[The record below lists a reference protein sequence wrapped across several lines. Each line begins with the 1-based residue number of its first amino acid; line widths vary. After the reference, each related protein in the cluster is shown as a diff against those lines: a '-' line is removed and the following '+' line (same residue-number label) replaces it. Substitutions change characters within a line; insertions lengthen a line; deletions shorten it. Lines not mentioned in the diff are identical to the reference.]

1 MNFTIDYK
9 SLDISYAVAA
19 AVVAAAAVAAATV
32 AAVELLMTF
41 VKNCKAVRRLT
52 LIIWQSFQLV

>member
-1 MNFTIDYK
+1 MNFAIDK
-9 SLDISYAVAA
+9 SLDISYA
-19 AVVAAAAVAAATV
+19 VAAAAVAAATV

-52 LIIWQSFQLV
+52 LITWQSFQLV